1 MMAIN
6 LVCLKEHLSAIGLE
20 FLLALWMVLLRQMA
34 LEKDLLPLI
43 YCFVVNTKER
53 KRMFGKHK
61 CLKALK
67 HHQNK
72 HNVYI
77 LFLYYDLNSCRH
89 HHKDESP
96 TYRHYNAIDNH

>member
-6 LVCLKEHLSAIGLE
+6 LVCLKEHLSAIGLG

-53 KRMFGKHK
+53 KE
-61 CLKALK
+61 
-67 HHQNK
+67 
-72 HNVYI
+72 NVW
-77 LFLYYDLNSCRH
+77 
-89 HHKDESP
+89 
-96 TYRHYNAIDNH
+96 